1 MSNNNY
7 QTSSLHALKKNKKY
21 DMGSYSY
28 TKLSNYLLDE
38 YILEKDLSAFDI
50 VILIRIVRN
59 TLGFQKLSAKISIPQ
74 LSKETKF
81 MKPTVVKSL
90 KKLEK
95 LQAIFIERQGTKGN
109 IITINEQI
117 LSKSKDSDNQE
128 DTKMEGT
135 NQEIIAC
142 SRDEQA
148 LVQEIY
154 KPCSRD
160 EQALV
165 QEIYKFPESLKKE
178 KEIYKE
184 TTTKKDAQARVVV
197 FSSLEKYE
205 FSEQYK
211 LKICSDYSEKQINL
225 ALKRFDRMPNKK
237 NLEACMMACLKNE
250 KIWVDKMSKSE
261 IEEKNLKFL
270 KTLKH
275 FDGKN
280 ILSVDIAVGKF
291 YIEFSGGQSIR
302 TFDVKDD
309 SFIDNVKDMLMKLK
323 ISVIKGSKIEQIDT
337 SNTEVAAKNLV
348 SK

>member
-1 MSNNNY
+1 MVDFPYTTLPNH
-7 QTSSLHALKKNKKY
+7 LIDEMIKGKNLTASDKI
-21 DMGSYSY
+21 
-28 TKLSNYLLDE
+28 TLI
-38 YILEKDLSAFDI
+38 YI
-50 VILIRIVRN
+50 IRK
-59 TLGFQKLSAKISIPQ
+59 TLGFHKLTEFISIPT
-74 LSKETKF
+74 LCKETELTDK
-81 MKPTVVKSL
+81 TIIKSL
-90 KKLEK
+90 KTLENNK
-95 LQAIFIERQGTKGN
+95 FIFVTKN
-109 IITINEQI
+109 STKTTEITINEEFFKNNI
-117 LSKSKDSDNQE
+117 TKSK
-128 DTKMEGT
+128 
-135 NQEIIAC
+135 EIINIKNDIFIEDKKIVTYGKIPEDLRKNSGSAYGKIPEVLTEKF
-142 SRDEQA
+142 R
-148 LVQEIY
+148 
-154 KPCSRD
+154 
-160 EQALV
+160 
-165 QEIYKFPESLKKE
+165 KFPESLKKE

>member
-7 QTSSLHALKKNKKY
+7 QTSSLHTLKKNKKC

-135 NQEIIAC
+135 NQEIIA
-142 SRDEQA
+142 
-148 LVQEIY
+148 
-154 KPCSRD
+154 CSRD

>member
-7 QTSSLHALKKNKKY
+7 QTSSLHTLKKNKKC

-38 YILEKDLSAFDI
+38 YILEKNLSAFDI

-197 FSSLEKYE
+197 FSDLNDFNFCESFKLKI
-205 FSEQYK
+205 SEQYTQ
-211 LKICSDYSEKQINL
+211 EQITL
-225 ALKRFDRMPNKK
+225 ALKRLDRMPNKK
-237 NLEACMMACLKNE
+237 NIEACFIACLQNE
-250 KIWVDKMSKSE
+250 KTWTDKLNESE
-261 IEEKNLKFL
+261 IKN
-270 KTLKH
+270 
-275 FDGKN
+275 KN
-280 ILSVDIAVGKF
+280 IKYLQTLTSLENKTFSGIQISIGET
-291 YIEFSGGQSIR
+291 YIEFSGGQK
-302 TFDVKDD
+302 TYLFNVKNEN
-309 SFIDNVKDMLMKLK
+309 FIDDVEEMLNKLK
-323 ISVIKGSKIEQIDT
+323 ISLIKSSKIKQNDIDK
-337 SNTEVAAKNLV
+337 VKVPLCNLA